1 MKWRT
6 REYTKRCRMVN
17 GGWITI
23 TVCSL
28 TRKCLLL
35 MATEPNV
42 TETSTANN
50 IRHIKRAP
58 SLFQFVSCVNVN
70 GFHHCRH
77 RQRCQCVRFNEVIQL
92 ILAAVCVA
100 SSTIAIT
107 SSIQHRTYSSSYNSP
122 FDKKRE
128 EYFNNNKDGGNLGTG
143 TKHWITYWL
152 FSLLVISQFIDVE

>member
-1 MKWRT
+1 MSN
-6 REYTKRCRMVN
+6 VN

-42 TETSTANN
+42 METSTANN
-50 IRHIKRAP
+50 IWSIKRAP

-100 SSTIAIT
+100 NSTIAIT
-107 SSIQHRTYSSSYNSP
+107 LSIQHRTYSSSYNSP
-122 FDKKRE
+122 FDKKRKNILITKMVGIVE
-128 EYFNNNKDGGNLGTG
+128 LGHG
-143 TKHWITYWL
+143 TELPIDSFL
-152 FSLLVISQFIDVE
+152 FEL